1 METVQ
6 LADRIIQMHEAMRGI
21 WPELSR
27 LAVALYDKDTQ
38 TLQTF
43 LNSTDRD
50 GSLRNYSA
58 KLADVPSLKELADS
72 RKPRILQDL
81 TQLATSHSYHSRW
94 LLESDFRSSY
104 TVPMF
109 GGDHLVGFLF
119 FDSDQVNY
127 FTEDVVRQLSVYS
140 ELIGSLITGQLAL
153 IHILAGALNTV
164 RNMFAYKDGE
174 TAAHTQRVGHYA
186 RLIASHLADKY
197 QLTDEFLE
205 YILQFAPLHDI
216 GKIGVPDNILF
227 KPEQLDQAEFEG
239 MKLHVDRGME
249 IITSVVDEFD
259 LGGMSHL
266 EILRNIVG
274 GHHERYNGSGY
285 PQGLK
290 GDEIPL
296 EARIVSAA
304 DVLDALTSRR
314 PYKAPWSF
322 EDSIAYMQ
330 MNSGV
335 LFDPGCVDA
344 LVGSTQE
351 LSEISDLFPDED
363 ILPGINT

>member
-1 METVQ
+1 MESVQ
-6 LADRIIQMHEAMRGI
+6 LADRIIKMHEAMRDI

-27 LAVALYDKDTQ
+27 LAVALYNKDTQ

-50 GSLRNYSA
+50 GALRNYSA
-58 KLADVPSLKELADS
+58 KLDDVPSLKELAES
-72 RKPRILQDL
+72 RQSRILQDL
-81 TQLATSHSYHSRW
+81 TQFATSNSYHSRW
-94 LLESDFRSSY
+94 LLESNFRSSY

-119 FDSDQVNY
+119 FDSDRINY
-127 FTEDVVRQLSVYS
+127 FTKDVVRQLSVYS

-153 IHILAGALNTV
+153 IHILAGALNTI

-174 TAAHTQRVGHYA
+174 TAAHTQRVGHFS
-186 RLIASHLADKY
+186 RFIASHLMVKY
-197 QLTDEFLE
+197 QLTDEYLE
-205 YILQFAPLHDI
+205 YLLQFAPLHDI

-227 KPEQLDQAEFEG
+227 KPEQLDHEEFEG
-239 MKLHVDRGME
+239 MKLHVDRGVE
-249 IITSVVDEFD
+249 IIASVVDEFD

-266 EILRNIVG
+266 EVLHNIVG

-290 GDEIPL
+290 GDQIPL
-296 EARIVSAA
+296 EARIVCVA
-304 DVLDALTSRR
+304 DVLDALTSKR
-314 PYKAPWSF
+314 PYKDPWPI
-322 EDSIAYMQ
+322 EDAVAYFQ

-335 LFDPGCVDA
+335 LFDPDCVDA
-344 LVGSTQE
+344 LVGHLDE
-351 LSEISDLFPDED
+351 LAEIRDLFPDEP
-363 ILPGINT
+363 IIQKG